1 MLVFSSQAREFPEAS
16 EPTVTIE
23 VWSSFHGDLL
33 QTAAQHFEQETGHKL
48 AIRQFSSTFDIRSEL
63 LIAKMFGTY
72 VPDMVWVPSDFLG
85 LHEYIGLAALPV
97 EWVDKSSFEPKSLE
111 SLMIDEQVYGLPL
124 SLGNHLMLYYD
135 KRRVSEPLLTWEQF
149 ISLEQALDQAPPNAV
164 VAMGVEDAYFFSSFF
179 SLFYDSSPM
188 VSFEFNQDATAQTI
202 HFVQSLLQSGVLAD
216 NCAHQCGRDR
226 LVSGEVDYLIDG
238 DWALSLFPEE
248 YIEQHLAI
256 APLLP
261 TWQGKAMQS
270 FSGGKVVALTE
281 MAMADQDKKAA
292 LQRFIELIQQ
302 PAFLSRLQQE
312 TYHVSANSSFNQN
325 HLNRTEL
332 EHALYQQYLSAQ
344 PMPVDP
350 RLSIAWE
357 SLARTLQ
364 RINEGMPVDEA
375 ATFFETFFVKYQQ
388 RL

>member
-1 MLVFSSQAREFPEAS
+1 
-16 EPTVTIE
+16 
-23 VWSSFHGDLL
+23 
-33 QTAAQHFEQETGHKL
+33 
-48 AIRQFSSTFDIRSEL
+48 
-63 LIAKMFGTY
+63 
-72 VPDMVWVPSDFLG
+72 
-85 LHEYIGLAALPV
+85 
-97 EWVDKSSFEPKSLE
+97 
-111 SLMIDEQVYGLPL
+111 
-124 SLGNHLMLYYD
+124 
-135 KRRVSEPLLTWEQF
+135 
-149 ISLEQALDQAPPNAV
+149 
-164 VAMGVEDAYFFSSFF
+164 
-179 SLFYDSSPM
+179 
-188 VSFEFNQDATAQTI
+188 
-202 HFVQSLLQSGVLAD
+202 
-216 NCAHQCGRDR
+216 
-226 LVSGEVDYLIDG
+226 
-238 DWALSLFPEE
+238 
-248 YIEQHLAI
+248 
-256 APLLP
+256 
-261 TWQGKAMQS
+261 
-270 FSGGKVVALTE
+270 LTE